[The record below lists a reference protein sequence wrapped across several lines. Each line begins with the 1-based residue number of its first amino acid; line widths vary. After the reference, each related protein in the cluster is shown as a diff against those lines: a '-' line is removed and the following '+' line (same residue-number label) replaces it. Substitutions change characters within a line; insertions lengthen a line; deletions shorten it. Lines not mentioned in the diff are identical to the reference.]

1 LANAEPIIPEPEA
14 LAAMLKEQKALNEE
28 VSSQKGR
35 VRDILASAKKL
46 ARESPPEDQA
56 LIRDKAEDLKA
67 LVASVTAACADRLSA
82 LEQALPLAEHFLE
95 THLDLVQWLDEAE
108 SEAERL
114 GAPSLHAGQIKRQQD
129 RNNALLQAVT
139 ERKPLLDKLTKTGA
153 ALIKLCSPSEGKKVQ
168 YLINSDSER
177 YNALRNLLREQQN
190 LLEEA
195 MQSTSQFADKLDGM
209 LNALASTADQLN
221 NAEPISA
228 HPEKIQEQISDNQAV
243 VTDLGKKSPA
253 LEAVKKA
260 AREVIAKAGG
270 DQEPT
275 VR

>member
-1 LANAEPIIPEPEA
+1 
-14 LAAMLKEQKALNEE
+14 MHSTQALNEE

-129 RNNALLQAVT
+129 RNNVSGARCRSRPYAVALSQLVA
-139 ERKPLLDKLTKTGA
+139 RA
-153 ALIKLCSPSEGKKVQ
+153 
-168 YLINSDSER
+168 R
-177 YNALRNLLREQQN
+177 Y
-190 LLEEA
+190 
-195 MQSTSQFADKLDGM
+195 
-209 LNALASTADQLN
+209 
-221 NAEPISA
+221 
-228 HPEKIQEQISDNQAV
+228 
-243 VTDLGKKSPA
+243 
-253 LEAVKKA
+253 
-260 AREVIAKAGG
+260 
-270 DQEPT
+270 
-275 VR
+275 